1 MRVHFCLFIL
11 SQWGAHWLAQLMIL
25 SFSITLFDSFA
36 CHGSV
41 RSMPV
46 AFCDIPIILSGL
58 FSLFSKPKR
67 TCSNELMQILSP
79 VGDFYHILRLLNH
92 LSRWS
97 NVNIKL
103 EDWLSNPRTEFSG
116 DNTAILFSIFAI
128 GHLSNVFIYIRLAE

>member
-25 SFSITLFDSFA
+25 SFSIKLFDFFA

-58 FSLFSKPKR
+58 FSFFSKPKR

-92 LSRWS
+92 LSDDQTSTS
-97 NVNIKL
+97 NLKTGF
-103 EDWLSNPRTEFSG
+103 RTHERNSVV
-116 DNTAILFSIFAI
+116 I
-128 GHLSNVFIYIRLAE
+128 IRLFYFQYSRLVIYQTYLFIFG

>member
-25 SFSITLFDSFA
+25 SFSIKLFDSSA

-58 FSLFSKPKR
+58 FSFFFKPKR

-92 LSRWS
+92 LSDDQTSIS
-97 NVNIKL
+97 NLKTGF
-103 EDWLSNPRTEFSG
+103 RTHERNSVV
-116 DNTAILFSIFAI
+116 I
-128 GHLSNVFIYIRLAE
+128 IRLFYFQYSRLVIYQTYLFIFG

>member
-25 SFSITLFDSFA
+25 SFSIKLFDSFA

-58 FSLFSKPKR
+58 FSFFFQTKKNMFQWAYANIVACR
-67 TCSNELMQILSP
+67 WFLSHFAFIKSP
-79 VGDFYHILRLLNH
+79 F
-92 LSRWS
+92 RWS

-116 DNTAILFSIFAI
+116 DNTTILFSIFAI

>member
-25 SFSITLFDSFA
+25 SFSIKLFDSFA

-58 FSLFSKPKR
+58 FSFFSKPKR

-92 LSRWS
+92 LSDDQMSIS
-97 NVNIKL
+97 NLKTGF
-103 EDWLSNPRTEFSG
+103 RTHERNSVV
-116 DNTAILFSIFAI
+116 I
-128 GHLSNVFIYIRLAE
+128 IRLFYFQYSRLVIYQTYLFIFG